1 MHRTCGPGR
10 QLFRQTGG
18 TRSSTSGSGEATRC
32 PGPGRLFEG
41 WEIHHIIPREFGG
54 TNEFNNLVPL
64 PREIHYLFTDW
75 FRYFGIR
82 P

>member
-1 MHRTCGPGR
+1 MTDRP
-10 QLFRQTGG
+10 
-18 TRSSTSGSGEATRC
+18 SYESGSGGDIRYRLVQ
-32 PGPGRLFEG
+32 GRPFEG

-64 PREIHYLFTDW
+64 PKEIHYLFTDW